1 MARKKQASGL
11 ETYRSMRKFD
21 QTPEPRGSKSRR
33 KGHTYAIQMH
43 SARRLHYDLR
53 LELDGVLKSWAI
65 TRGPSLD
72 PSQKRLA
79 VRTEDH
85 PVDYA
90 AFEGNIPKGHYGA
103 GTVLLWDRGSWT
115 PIGDPHKG
123 LEKGK
128 LEFRI
133 EGERLKGK
141 WALIRFRGQ
150 KNEKRENWLLIKEH
164 DDEATDESDPVEDFR
179 TSVLTK
185 RKTDEIAKDQ
195 DHVWNGREE
204 KKGKKPARKKR
215 QSAGKLPRFTP
226 PALATLVDDVPEG
239 DDWLFE
245 MKFDGYR
252 ALAAVKGDDV
262 RIYTR
267 SGLDWTHR
275 YGPLADAFA
284 KLDLDSALIDGEIV
298 SVDKQGRSDF
308 SALQQALK
316 GKGGALSF
324 FAFDLLEADG
334 KDLRREPLVERKK
347 QLQSLLGEAG
357 RKGPVFFT
365 DHIAGDGAEMFD
377 TLCKRGFEGVIAKR
391 ADAPYPKGR
400 STAWLKI
407 KCGREQEFV
416 VIGWSPSD
424 KQRPFSSLLL
434 GHHEKGKLVYAGRVG
449 SGFPEDD
456 MRSLASR
463 FATLTRKT
471 SPVANAGDIPP
482 SVAGKATW
490 LRPEVV
496 VQVAFAEFTRDGVLR
511 QARYLGLREDKPARE
526 VAAER
531 PAPTEAKSMT
541 DEPVIQGIRISN
553 PGRVLFPEQ
562 GVTKLEL
569 AQYLEKAS
577 GLMMPHIEK
586 RLVSLVRCPQGRQTK
601 CFFQRHAGAGLTDGF
616 KSLPVKGAK
625 EREDYLYLDGKKGL
639 IAAAQMGV
647 LELHLWGSRIDD
659 IERPD
664 RLVFD
669 LDPAPDLPFE
679 AVVEASFQM
688 RDLLEELG
696 LQTFPMLTGG
706 KGVHVI
712 APLTRRHEWPVV
724 KAFAKGVAEFAAK
737 MMPDRYIAVATKAK
751 RKGRIFIDYL
761 RNDRSAT
768 AIAPYSPRARKGGP
782 VAWPVSWK
790 ELETAES
797 AAAMTI
803 ADAPVEKRKDPWRG
817 YTSLRQSLRASAL
830 GRMGGDT

>member
-1 MARKKQASGL
+1 MAGRKQASGL
-11 ETYRSMRKFD
+11 DTYRSMRKFD
-21 QTPEPRGSKSRR
+21 QTPEPRGRTARR

-53 LELDGVLKSWAI
+53 LELDGVLKSWAV

-90 AFEGNIPKGHYGA
+90 DFEGNIPKGHYGA
-103 GTVLLWDRGSWT
+103 GTVLLWDRGTWS

-133 EGERLKGK
+133 DGERLKGK
-141 WALIRFRGQ
+141 WALIRFRGR
-150 KNEKRENWLLIKEH
+150 KKEKRENWLLIKER
-164 DDEATDESDPVEDFR
+164 DDEATDETDPVEEFR
-179 TSVLTK
+179 TSILTK
-185 RKTDEIAKDQ
+185 KKT
-195 DHVWNGREE
+195 EE
-204 KKGKKPARKKR
+204 LAEDPDRIWSGSGDKTNKKPALAKSK
-215 QSAGKLPRFTP
+215 SSGKLPRFSP
-226 PALATLVDDVPEG
+226 PALATLVDEVPEG

-252 ALAAVKGDDV
+252 ALAAAKGDDV

-267 SGLDWTHR
+267 SGLDWTER
-275 YGPLADAFA
+275 YGPLADAFVS
-284 KLDLDSALIDGEIV
+284 LDLDGALIDGEIV

-324 FAFDLLEADG
+324 FAFDLLEAEG
-334 KDLRREPLVERKK
+334 KDLRRKPLAERKK
-347 QLQSLLGEAG
+347 QLKSLLGDAG

-365 DHIAGDGAEMFD
+365 DHVAGDGAEMLA
-377 TLCKRGFEGVIAKR
+377 TLCERGFEGVIAKR
-391 ADAPYPKGR
+391 ANTPYPKGR
-400 STAWLKI
+400 STSWLKI
-407 KCGREQEFV
+407 KCGREQEFI

-424 KQRPFSSLLL
+424 KRRPFSSLLL
-434 GHHEKGKLVYAGRVG
+434 GHHEDGKLVYAGRVG

-456 MRSLASR
+456 MRSLAAH
-463 FATLTRKT
+463 FAKLTRKT
-471 SPVANAGDIPP
+471 PPVSNAGDIPP
-482 SVAGKATW
+482 SIARKAAW
-490 LRPEVV
+490 LRPEIV

-511 QARYLGLREDKPARE
+511 QARYLGLREDKPAKD
-526 VAAER
+526 VAAEK
-531 PAPTEAKSMT
+531 PARKESKTMT
-541 DEPVIQGIRISN
+541 DAPVIQGIPISN
-553 PGRVLFPEQ
+553 TGRVLFPEQ

-569 AQYLEKAS
+569 AQYLDNAAA
-577 GLMMPHIEK
+577 LMLPHIEK
-586 RLVSLVRCPQGRQTK
+586 RLISLVRCPQGRQTK
-601 CFFQRHAGAGLTDGF
+601 CFFQRHAGAGLTEGF
-616 KSLPVKGAK
+616 KTLPVKGSK
-625 EREDYLYLDGKKGL
+625 EREDYLYLDGRKGL

-679 AVVEASFQM
+679 AVVEASFQI
-688 RDLLEELG
+688 RDLLRELG

-724 KAFAKGVAEFAAK
+724 KAFARGVAEFAAQT
-737 MMPDRYIAVATKAK
+737 MPDRYVAVATKAK

-790 ELETAES
+790 ELQSAES

-803 ADAPVEKRKDPWRG
+803 ATAPVKKRKDPWRG
-817 YTSLRQSLRASAL
+817 YASLRQSLKASAL
-830 GRMGGDT
+830 RDMGVDG